1 MCEVLLKLLTWLT
14 NPERTTVDLSPATLS
29 LASMITYHITGQRT
43 TSAINLGI
51 TVHGMTRSKD
61 LVETLH
67 KSGVCISYADTLL
80 LYDYWALMD
89 VEVSATCPQ
98 EIADSKPAIMIIDND
113 DFKIDTMTGNSS
125 GAHRTNVMFV
135 QPESYERKQDEEQ
148 AARVTKKKEISAQ
161 LKQKCAELTKVHQ
174 YRCPSGSKS
183 EPPART
189 RVKPPV
195 NGTALQRA
203 RSVIHALS
211 RIDNDGKRPPP
222 HKQLVP
228 AYSGAQSCHH
238 PPPNKSKPYYH
249 TTYNEP
255 PSKSVLH
262 DIMVKQVEA
271 MSEMNIPF
279 SFLVGNLPTY
289 KTVVQLKAENQ
300 EMYKNIIP
308 ILGAF
313 HQQMSYIY
321 AIYKR
326 FKGSGM
332 EDTLVA
338 AGVVMEGSVD
348 QALRG
353 KHYRR
358 GVRCILLLREALIQK
373 RLTKILEHEEL
384 SEELKKNFNI
394 LRNTLTET
402 QEALRKAHCDLASDD
417 VFINSA

>member
-43 TSAINLGI
+43 ISAINLGV

-148 AARVTKKKEISAQ
+148 AAPQ
-161 LKQKCAELTKVHQ
+161 CAH
-174 YRCPSGSKS
+174 
-183 EPPART
+183 
-189 RVKPPV
+189 
-195 NGTALQRA
+195 
-203 RSVIHALS
+203 SVIHALS